1 MSDEY
6 RIDDEGSAWDRLRDL
21 MQELSRGLPSEE
33 IREIITVANA
43 SELILIIRNHLDE
56 LRDLDPGLS
65 EEDRKEVD
73 RHSLAIMRDLNG
85 ISRILLGRIRELDAK
100 HFGKGGSE

>member
-1 MSDEY
+1 MTEEY
-6 RIDDEGSAWDRLRDL
+6 RIDDEGSAWDRLLDL
-21 MQELSRGLPSEE
+21 MQELSRGRPSEE
-33 IREIITVANA
+33 IREIITAANA
-43 SELILIIRNHLDE
+43 SEIEIIIKRNLDE

-65 EEDRKEVD
+65 EEDRRGME
-73 RHSLAIMRDLNG
+73 HHTLSIMRDLNG